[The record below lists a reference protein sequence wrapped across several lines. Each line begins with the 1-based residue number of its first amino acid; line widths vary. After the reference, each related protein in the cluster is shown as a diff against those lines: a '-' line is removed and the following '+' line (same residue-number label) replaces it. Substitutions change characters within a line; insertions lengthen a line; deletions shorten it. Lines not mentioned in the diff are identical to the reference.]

1 MYTYINFVLL
11 KKNIY
16 ITNQQDGD
24 VSKQIFWGPTTGIW
38 EGSVWKWW
46 EPTKEARWQHAV
58 FPPMN
63 LSGKLVGGLNRFW
76 KIFSQ
81 WEGSS
86 HILWKIKNVPTTNQY
101 IFVYPILDTHTHT
114 AESNYLLWIG
124 TLKWWGSR
132 RMMHL
137 FIETK
142 RWVGLLGDSHNKV
155 LGHQHHITTYFFN

>member
-1 MYTYINFVLL
+1 MQF
-11 KKNIY
+11 
-16 ITNQQDGD
+16 
-24 VSKQIFWGPTTGIW
+24 F
-38 EGSVWKWW
+38 
-46 EPTKEARWQHAV
+46 R
-58 FPPMN
+58 PMN
-63 LSGKLVGGLNRFW
+63 LSGKLVGGFNRFW

-137 FIETK
+137 LSFPLLF
-142 RWVGLLGDSHNKV
+142 VGPSLLQAT
-155 LGHQHHITTYFFN
+155 LFFMCVSKQCQTRGSCQGVKKNI